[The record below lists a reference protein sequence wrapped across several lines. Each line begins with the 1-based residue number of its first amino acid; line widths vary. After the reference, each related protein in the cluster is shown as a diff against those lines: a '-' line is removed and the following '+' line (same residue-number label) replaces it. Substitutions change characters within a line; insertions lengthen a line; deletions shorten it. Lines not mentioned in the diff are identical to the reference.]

1 MFTESFCVLGD
12 HIPREEDYF
21 RNEIKPMQAVH
32 SPEPVSHVKP
42 EQRVWGER
50 PQICNM
56 LQAEPGPLYQGCPS
70 PHQPPADRLMVGSGE
85 ESEGELALGTTVYVH
100 TPGYSLRFPPKSSVL
115 HT

>member
-1 MFTESFCVLGD
+1 
-12 HIPREEDYF
+12 
-21 RNEIKPMQAVH
+21 MQAVH